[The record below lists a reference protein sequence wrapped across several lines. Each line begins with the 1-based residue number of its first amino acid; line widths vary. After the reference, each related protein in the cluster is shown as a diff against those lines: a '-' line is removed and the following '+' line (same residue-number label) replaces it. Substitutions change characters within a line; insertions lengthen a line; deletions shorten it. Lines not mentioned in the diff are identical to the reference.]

1 MQTLIDRINF
11 TGGKMLPVI
20 RQTEAAEC
28 GLACMAMIASYHGFQ
43 TDLFQMRQ
51 KHRVSL
57 KGSTL
62 RGMTQLADKVGL
74 AHRAVKCDIEGISQL
89 KTPCILHWNLDHF
102 VVLKKVSGNKFY
114 LHDPALGEHTCN
126 AEELSQSFTGVALE
140 LEPSDNFAKQE
151 AAPQASLASFWS
163 NLDGWKQSLLTVFLF
178 SMLLQ
183 AFILVTP
190 IYMQLTVD
198 DVLIAN
204 DYSLL
209 NILAV
214 GFGAVLL
221 LQALSTALRSLIIM
235 LLGNQL
241 SLQMNANLVS
251 HLFKLPMDYF
261 EKRHIGDVVSRFRSL
276 ESLKNLLT
284 TTLIESLVDGLI
296 IIGLLV
302 MMYIY
307 SVDLMLVV
315 LCASALYLAVRCI
328 SYTKLKN
335 VNRENI
341 VCLAKKDS
349 NFMESVRGIQS
360 IKLFTKESDRL
371 NLFNNFNVDSANSAI
386 KVERLRVLFSW
397 TSMLIFG
404 IENILVI
411 YFAAG
416 MVMENLLTVGMLLA
430 FVSYKT
436 QFEQKVSNLI
446 DKYIE
451 FKMCSLHLE
460 RLGDITLT
468 EQERDLGER
477 DDDFNV
483 SGELN
488 LNGINFS
495 YSDEERDVLSDI
507 NLKVN
512 AGESVAI
519 VGPSGCGKSTLM
531 KVMLGLLKPSQGQVQ
546 IDQRDIRKVGL
557 INYRT
562 QVASVLQNDQLLSGT
577 ILENISFFCQE
588 PDKEWAE
595 ECAKAAG
602 IHRDINSLP
611 MGYRS
616 LIGDMG
622 STLSGGQAQ
631 RLLLARA
638 LYKRPKIL
646 FLDEA
651 TASLDLKAEQH
662 VNQAI
667 RALNITRIMIAHRPQ
682 TIMSADRIIRFA
694 KGACL
699 EISKEDY
706 RSAKTSGGIGAAPLP
721 VAAN

>member
-11 TGGKMLPVI
+11 SGGKMLPVI

-74 AHRAVKCDIEGISQL
+74 AHRAIKCDMDGLSQL
-89 KTPCILHWNLDHF
+89 KTPCVLHWNLDHF

-114 LHDPALGEHTCN
+114 LHDPAIGERSCN
-126 AEELSQSFTGVALE
+126 YDELSASFTGVALE
-140 LEPSDNFAKQE
+140 LEPGDSFAKQE

-183 AFILVTP
+183 AFVLVTP

-296 IIGLLV
+296 VIGLLV
-302 MMYIY
+302 MMYVY
-307 SVDLMLVV
+307 SVELMLVV
-315 LCASALYLAVRCI
+315 LCASALYLIVRCV
-328 SYTKLKN
+328 SYQKLKS

-404 IENILVI
+404 LENILVI
-411 YFAAG
+411 YFGAG
-416 MVMENLLTVGMLLA
+416 MVMESLLTVGMLLA

-436 QFEQKVSNLI
+436 QFEQKISNLI

-477 DDDFNV
+477 DDDFDV
-483 SGELN
+483 EGSLQLKGV
-488 LNGINFS
+488 NFS

-507 NLKVN
+507 NLTVN

-519 VGPSGCGKSTLM
+519 VGPSGCGKSTMM

-546 IDQRDIRKVGL
+546 IDGRDIRKTGL

-577 ILENISFFCQE
+577 ILENICFFCQE

-602 IHRDINSLP
+602 IHRDILGLP

-638 LYKRPKIL
+638 LYKKPKIL

-651 TASLDLKAEQH
+651 TSSLDLKAEQH

-667 RALNITRIMIAHRPQ
+667 SDLNITRIMIAHRPQ

-706 RSAKTSGGIGAAPLP
+706 SKAKKGSALMAAPVP
-721 VAAN
+721 VAAS

>member
-1 MQTLIDRINF
+1 
-11 TGGKMLPVI
+11 
-20 RQTEAAEC
+20 
-28 GLACMAMIASYHGFQ
+28 
-43 TDLFQMRQ
+43 
-51 KHRVSL
+51 
-57 KGSTL
+57 
-62 RGMTQLADKVGL
+62 
-74 AHRAVKCDIEGISQL
+74 
-89 KTPCILHWNLDHF
+89 
-102 VVLKKVSGNKFY
+102 
-114 LHDPALGEHTCN
+114 
-126 AEELSQSFTGVALE
+126 
-140 LEPSDNFAKQE
+140 
-151 AAPQASLASFWS
+151 
-163 NLDGWKQSLLTVFLF
+163 
-178 SMLLQ
+178 
-183 AFILVTP
+183 
-190 IYMQLTVD
+190 
-198 DVLIAN
+198 
-204 DYSLL
+204 
-209 NILAV
+209 
-214 GFGAVLL
+214 
-221 LQALSTALRSLIIM
+221 
-235 LLGNQL
+235 
-241 SLQMNANLVS
+241 
-251 HLFKLPMDYF
+251 
-261 EKRHIGDVVSRFRSL
+261 
-276 ESLKNLLT
+276 
-284 TTLIESLVDGLI
+284 
-296 IIGLLV
+296 
-302 MMYIY
+302 
-307 SVDLMLVV
+307 
-315 LCASALYLAVRCI
+315 
-328 SYTKLKN
+328 
-335 VNRENI
+335 
-341 VCLAKKDS
+341 
-349 NFMESVRGIQS
+349 MESVRGIQS

-577 ILENISFFCQE
+577 ILENISFSVKSQI
-588 PDKEWAE
+588 K
-595 ECAKAAG
+595 
-602 IHRDINSLP
+602 
-611 MGYRS
+611 
-616 LIGDMG
+616 
-622 STLSGGQAQ
+622 SG
-631 RLLLARA
+631 R
-638 LYKRPKIL
+638 KSVPRPRE
-646 FLDEA
+646 FTA
-651 TASLDLKAEQH
+651 T
-662 VNQAI
+662 
-667 RALNITRIMIAHRPQ
+667 
-682 TIMSADRIIRFA
+682 
-694 KGACL
+694 
-699 EISKEDY
+699 
-706 RSAKTSGGIGAAPLP
+706 
-721 VAAN
+721 